1 MLYNTQWYIILQTKM
16 PTLQKLEGTHT
27 LSPVFIAR
35 QHGPDPVTLTFD
47 LSTLIPQY
55 RIIIF

>member
-1 MLYNTQWYIILQTKM
+1 M